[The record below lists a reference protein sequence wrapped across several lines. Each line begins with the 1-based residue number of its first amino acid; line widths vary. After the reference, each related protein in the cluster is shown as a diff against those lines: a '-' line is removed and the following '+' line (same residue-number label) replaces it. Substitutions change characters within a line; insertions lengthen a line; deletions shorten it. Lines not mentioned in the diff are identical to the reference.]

1 MTTDERATKVMIKET
16 MDLGRGAPCKEGR
29 VGSKNELTGK
39 DCVCGSEHSR
49 KETLHDT
56 MSIFK
61 VKGRNNFKAAK
72 SSKDCVCDVV
82 RRLLTR
88 GLNCSEN
95 VFFL

>member
-1 MTTDERATKVMIKET
+1 M
-16 MDLGRGAPCKEGR
+16 
-29 VGSKNELTGK
+29 
-39 DCVCGSEHSR
+39 CGSEHSR

-61 VKGRNNFKAAK
+61 VKGRKNFRATK
-72 SSKDCVCDVV
+72 SSKDFVCDAVH
-82 RRLLTR
+82 RLLTR